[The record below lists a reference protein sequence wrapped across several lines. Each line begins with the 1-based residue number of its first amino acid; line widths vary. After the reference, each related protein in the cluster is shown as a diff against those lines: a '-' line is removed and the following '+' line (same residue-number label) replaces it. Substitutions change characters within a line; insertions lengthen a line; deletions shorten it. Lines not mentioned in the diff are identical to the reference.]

1 MEVLTLAFGVVKTTN
16 YPKKHKSL
24 PRPTI
29 CQLLLMSSLRG
40 VRKYQNKKAKVKE
53 NLGVNMLAFLND
65 SDL

>member
-40 VRKYQNKKAKVKE
+40 VRKYQNKKVKE

>member
-24 PRPTI
+24 PWPTI

-40 VRKYQNKKAKVKE
+40 ARKYQNRKAKVKE
-53 NLGVNMLAFLND
+53 NLGLNMLAFLND